1 MTDARFAKS
10 ARLRRRS
17 EFELLL
23 RQGRRQSDSCFT
35 VISLPVAPD
44 PSNAAPRL
52 GLVVPKKQVP
62 LAVERNR
69 IKRVVRESFRQQ
81 QTLLPKLDIAVM
93 ARGGCAERSN
103 PELRASLAQHWQRL
117 AR

>member
-1 MTDARFAKS
+1 MAARFAKS

-17 EFELLL
+17 EFESLL
-23 RQGRRQSDSCFT
+23 RHGRRQSDSCFT
-35 VISLPVAPD
+35 VITLPSTLD
-44 PSNAAPRL
+44 MPRL

-69 IKRVVRESFRQQ
+69 IKRIVRESFRLQQ
-81 QTLLPKLDIAVM
+81 HALPNLDIAVM
-93 ARGGCAERSN
+93 ARAGCSKRGN
-103 PELRASLAQHWQRL
+103 PELRTSLTQHWQRL

>member
-1 MTDARFAKS
+1 MADARFAKG
-10 ARLRRRS
+10 ARLRRKS

-23 RQGRRQSDSCFT
+23 RRGRRHSDSCFT
-35 VISLPVAPD
+35 VISLPAAPD
-44 PSNAAPRL
+44 SPHEGPRL
-52 GLVVPKKQVP
+52 GLIVPSKQLP

-69 IKRVVRESFRQQ
+69 IKRLVRESFRLQQ
-81 QTLLPKLDIAVM
+81 HALPKLDVAVM
-93 ARGGCAERSN
+93 ARAACASRSN